1 MSLRY
6 NTYGG
11 GFVFIKVSGK
21 KVYLVEGYRNKDN
34 KVRHRTIKCYGNLKE
49 LEADDPNIID
59 KLKKEAKVLTK
70 EKKQESDMTENEV
83 KITHSLLKKNSDQ
96 EKDKN
101 YGYFFL
107 ENIYNALEISEFL
120 KSFSFEKNH
129 RFNIDEILKMLIFA
143 RILNPESKK
152 KTFEK
157 RDEYFKPFKC
167 ALNSVYRSLTQ
178 MDEIKGDLQVH
189 LNRKVSETYGR
200 DASLVFYDVTNYYFE
215 TDIEDDFKK
224 KGVSK
229 DKKRTPLV
237 QMGLLIDN
245 KGLPIGYQ
253 LFPGNTND
261 ISTLIPFLAD
271 VREKYKL
278 GRIILT
284 ADKGLNSG
292 KNLTHLLS
300 KGDGYIVSQKVRGGS
315 KKFIKEVLDEEGYL
329 SNPSNTFKIKSFVRE
344 RRVKNEFGEYEIIKE
359 KCVCFWSKN
368 YNDREKKKRE
378 KLEERLIDYLEH
390 PSKYKAS
397 NRYGLKKYIKEN
409 TVDKATGE
417 IKDVEPVLTFE
428 KEKYERDVALDG
440 YYVLVSSEL
449 EMTNAEIIE
458 NYRGLWKIED
468 SFRVIKSDLEG
479 RPVYVT
485 RKDHVEAHF
494 LICFIALLISRILEM
509 KLDYNYSI
517 KRIRD
522 SLRDAT
528 CRSIGK
534 GIYSLSKQN
543 EVFEAITKLY
553 NVDMNRSFVKVETIK
568 KWYRDLKTT

>member
-1 MSLRY
+1 M
-6 NTYGG
+6 
-11 GFVFIKVSGK
+11 FIKVSGK

-107 ENIYNALEISEFL
+107 ENIYNELEISEFL
-120 KSFSFEKNH
+120 RNFSFEKNH
-129 RFNIDEILKMLIFA
+129 RFNIDDIMKMLVFA

-157 RDEYFKPFKC
+157 RDEYFTPFRC

-178 MDEIKGDLQVH
+178 MDKIKEDLQVH

-300 KGDGYIVSQKVRGGS
+300 KRDGYIVSQKVRGGS
-315 KKFIKEVLDEEGYL
+315 KKFIQEVLDEEGYV

-409 TVDKATGE
+409 TVDKTTGE

-485 RKDHVEAHF
+485 RKDHVKAHF

>member
-1 MSLRY
+1 M
-6 NTYGG
+6 
-11 GFVFIKVSGK
+11 FIKVSGK

-49 LEADDPNIID
+49 LEAEDPNVID

-70 EKKQESDMTENEV
+70 EKKRESDMTENEV

-120 KSFSFEKNH
+120 KSFPFEKNH
-129 RFNIDEILKMLIFA
+129 RYKIDEIMKLLVFGRVFK
-143 RILNPESKK
+143 PESKK
-152 KTFEK
+152 KTFEG
-157 RDEYFKPFKC
+157 RDEYFTPFKC
-167 ALNSVYRSLTQ
+167 AINSVYRSLTQ
-178 MDEIKGDLQVH
+178 MDEIKEDLQVH
-189 LNRKVSETYGR
+189 LNRKVSETYVR

-215 TDIEDDFKK
+215 TDIKDDFKK
-224 KGVSK
+224 KSVSK
-229 DKKRTPLV
+229 DNKRTPLV

-245 KGLPIGYQ
+245 KGLPIAYQ

-300 KGDGYIVSQKVRGGS
+300 KGNGYIVSQKVHGGS
-315 KKFIKEVLDEEGYL
+315 KKFIEEVLNQKGYL
-329 SNPSNTFKIKSFVRE
+329 SNPSNAFKIKSFIRE
-344 RRVKNEFGEYEIIKE
+344 RRVKNECGEYEIIKE
-359 KCVCFWSKN
+359 KYVCFWSKN

-378 KLEERLIDYLEH
+378 KLEERLKDYLNH

-397 NRYGLKKYIKEN
+397 NRHGLKKYIKPVN
-409 TVDKATGE
+409 DDKETGE
-417 IKDVEPVLTFE
+417 VKDIEPLLTFE

-458 NYRGLWKIED
+458 KYRGLWKIEE

-485 RKDHVEAHF
+485 REDHIEAHF

-517 KRIRD
+517 KNIRD
-522 SLRDAT
+522 SLKNAT

-534 GIYSLSKQN
+534 GIYSLNKQD

-553 NVDMNRSFVKVETIK
+553 DMDMNQSFAKIETIK
-568 KWYRDLKTT
+568 KWHRDLKTT

>member
-1 MSLRY
+1 M
-6 NTYGG
+6 
-11 GFVFIKVSGK
+11 FIKVSGK

-49 LEADDPNIID
+49 LEAEDPNIID

-70 EKKQESDMTENEV
+70 RKKQESDMTENEV

-107 ENIYNALEISEFL
+107 ENIYNTLEISEFL
-120 KSFSFEKNH
+120 RNYSFEKNH
-129 RFNIDEILKMLIFA
+129 RYNIDEIMKLLVFG
-143 RILNPESKK
+143 RILKPESKK
-152 KTFEK
+152 KTFEE
-157 RDEYFKPFKC
+157 RNEYFKPFKC
-167 ALNSVYRSLTQ
+167 SLNSVYRSLTQ
-178 MDEIKGDLQVH
+178 MDEIKEDLQVH
-189 LNRKVSETYGR
+189 LNKKVSETYGR

-224 KGVSK
+224 KGMSK
-229 DKKRTPLV
+229 DNKRTPLV
-237 QMGLLIDN
+237 QMGLLIDSN
-245 KGLPIGYQ
+245 SLPIAYK

-271 VREKYKL
+271 ARERYKL

-315 KKFIKEVLDEEGYL
+315 KKFIEKVLDPEGYL
-329 SNPSNTFKIKSFVRE
+329 SNATNTFKIKSFIRE
-344 RRVKNEFGEYEIIKE
+344 RRVKNEWGEYEIIKE

-378 KLEERLIDYLEH
+378 KLEERLRDYLDH

-397 NRYGLKKYIKEN
+397 NRHGLKKYIKPVN
-409 TVDKATGE
+409 VDDETGE
-417 IKDVEPVLTFE
+417 IKDIEPVLTFD
-428 KEKYERDVALDG
+428 KEKYERDAALDG

-449 EMTNAEIIE
+449 DMTNVEIIE

-485 RKDHVEAHF
+485 RKDHIEAHF

-509 KLDYNYSI
+509 KLDYKYSI
-517 KRIRD
+517 KNIRD
-522 SLRDAT
+522 SLKDAT

-534 GIYSLSKQN
+534 GIYSLNKQN
-543 EVFEAITKLY
+543 EVFEEINKIY
-553 NVDMNRSFVKVETIK
+553 NTDMNRSYVKVETIK
-568 KWYRDLKTT
+568 MWYRSLKTT

>member
-1 MSLRY
+1 M
-6 NTYGG
+6 
-11 GFVFIKVSGK
+11 FIKVSGK
-21 KVYLVEGYRNKDN
+21 KVYLVEGYRNKVN

-49 LEADDPNIID
+49 LVAKDPNIID

-107 ENIYNALEISEFL
+107 ENIYNELEISEFL
-120 KSFSFEKNH
+120 KNFNFEKNH
-129 RFNIDEILKMLIFA
+129 RYNIDEVMKLLVFGRILK
-143 RILNPESKK
+143 PESKK
-152 KTFEK
+152 KTFEG
-157 RDEYFKPFKC
+157 RDEYFTTFKC
-167 ALNSVYRSLTQ
+167 ALNSIYRSLTQ
-178 MDEIKGDLQVH
+178 MDEIKEELQVH

-245 KGLPIGYQ
+245 KGLPIAYQ

-315 KKFIKEVLDEEGYL
+315 KKFIEEVLSDEGYV
-329 SNPSNTFKIKSFVRE
+329 SNPSNTFKIKSFIRE
-344 RRVKNEFGEYEIIKE
+344 RRVKNEHGEYETIKE
-359 KCVCFWSKN
+359 KCVCFWSKS

-378 KLEERLIDYLEH
+378 KLEERLKDYLDN

-397 NRYGLKKYIKEN
+397 NRYGLKKYIKP
-409 TVDKATGE
+409 VDVDRETGE
-417 IKDVEPVLTFE
+417 IKDIEPVLTFD
-428 KEKYERDVALDG
+428 KEKYERDAALDG

-449 EMTNAEIIE
+449 DMTNAEIIE
-458 NYRGLWKIED
+458 KYRCLWKIED
-468 SFRVIKSDLEG
+468 SFRVIKPDLEG

-485 RKDHVEAHF
+485 KKDHVEAHF

-509 KLDYNYSI
+509 KLDYKYSI
-517 KRIRD
+517 KSIRD
-522 SLRDAT
+522 SLKKAT

-534 GIYSLSKQN
+534 GIYSLNKQD

-553 NVDMNRSFVKVETIK
+553 DMNMNRSFAKVETIK
-568 KWYRDLKTT
+568 KWHRDLKTT

>member
-1 MSLRY
+1 
-6 NTYGG
+6 
-11 GFVFIKVSGK
+11 
-21 KVYLVEGYRNKDN
+21 
-34 KVRHRTIKCYGNLKE
+34 
-49 LEADDPNIID
+49 
-59 KLKKEAKVLTK
+59 
-70 EKKQESDMTENEV
+70 
-83 KITHSLLKKNSDQ
+83 
-96 EKDKN
+96 
-101 YGYFFL
+101 
-107 ENIYNALEISEFL
+107 
-120 KSFSFEKNH
+120 
-129 RFNIDEILKMLIFA
+129 
-143 RILNPESKK
+143 
-152 KTFEK
+152 
-157 RDEYFKPFKC
+157 
-167 ALNSVYRSLTQ
+167 
-178 MDEIKGDLQVH
+178 MDEIKEDLQVH

-224 KGVSK
+224 KGMSK
-229 DKKRTPLV
+229 DNKRTPLV

-245 KGLPIGYQ
+245 KSLPIAYK

-271 VREKYKL
+271 AREKYKL

-315 KKFIKEVLDEEGYL
+315 KKFIEKILDQEGYL
-329 SNPSNTFKIKSFVRE
+329 SNAANTFKIKSFIRE
-344 RRVKNEFGEYEIIKE
+344 RRVKNEWGEYEIIKE

-378 KLEERLIDYLEH
+378 KLEERLRDYLDN

-397 NRYGLKKYIKEN
+397 NRHGLKKYIKPVN
-409 TVDKATGE
+409 VDHETGE
-417 IKDVEPVLTFE
+417 IKDIEPVLTFD
-428 KEKYERDVALDG
+428 KEKYERDTALDG

-449 EMTNAEIIE
+449 EMTNSEIIE

-485 RKDHVEAHF
+485 REDHIEAHF

-509 KLDYNYSI
+509 KLEHNYSI
-517 KRIRD
+517 KSIRD

-528 CRSIGK
+528 CRQVERS
-534 GIYSLSKQN
+534 IYSLNKQD
-543 EVFEAITKLY
+543 EVFRAIEKVF
-553 NVDMNRSFVKVETIK
+553 NVSLDFKHVRIEQL
-568 KWYRDLKTT
+568 RDYKREIIHNTLK

>member
-1 MSLRY
+1 L
-6 NTYGG
+6 
-11 GFVFIKVSGK
+11 
-21 KVYLVEGYRNKDN
+21 
-34 KVRHRTIKCYGNLKE
+34 NLS
-49 LEADDPNIID
+49 DPN
-59 KLKKEAKVLTK
+59 T
-70 EKKQESDMTENEV
+70 EK
-83 KITHSLLKKNSDQ
+83 

-107 ENIYNALEISEFL
+107 ENIYNELEISEFL
-120 KSFSFEKNH
+120 KSFPFEKNH
-129 RFNIDEILKMLIFA
+129 RYNIDEVMKLLVFGRILK
-143 RILNPESKK
+143 PESKK
-152 KTFEK
+152 KTFK
-157 RDEYFKPFKC
+157 GRDEYFITFKC
-167 ALNSVYRSLTQ
+167 ALNSIYRSLTQ
-178 MDEIKGDLQVH
+178 MDEIKEDLQVH
-189 LNRKVSETYGR
+189 LNRKVSEIYGR

-245 KGLPIGYQ
+245 KGLPIAYQ

-271 VREKYKL
+271 VRDKYKL

-315 KKFIKEVLDEEGYL
+315 KKFIEEVLDEKGYV
-329 SNPSNTFKIKSFVRE
+329 SNPSNTFKIKSFIRE
-344 RRVKNEFGEYEIIKE
+344 RRVKNEHGEYETIKE

-378 KLEERLIDYLEH
+378 KLEERLKDYLDN

-397 NRYGLKKYIKEN
+397 NRHGLKKYIKP
-409 TVDKATGE
+409 VDVDRETGE
-417 IKDVEPVLTFE
+417 IKDIDPVLTFD
-428 KEKYERDVALDG
+428 KEKYERDAALDG

-449 EMTNAEIIE
+449 DMINAEIIE
-458 NYRGLWKIED
+458 KYRGLWKIED

-509 KLDYNYSI
+509 KLDYKYSI
-517 KRIRD
+517 KSIRD
-522 SLRDAT
+522 SLKNAT
-528 CRSIGK
+528 CRKVERS
-534 GIYSLSKQN
+534 IYSLNKQD
-543 EVFEAITKLY
+543 EVFRAIEKVF
-553 NVDMNRSFVKVETIK
+553 NVSLNFKHVRIEQLREYKREIIHNTIN
-568 KWYRDLKTT
+568 

>member
-1 MSLRY
+1 M
-6 NTYGG
+6 
-11 GFVFIKVSGK
+11 FIKVSGK
-21 KVYLVEGYRNKDN
+21 KVYLVEGYRNKEN

-49 LEADDPNIID
+49 LEAKDPNIID

-107 ENIYNALEISEFL
+107 ENIYNELEISDFL
-120 KSFSFEKNH
+120 KSFSYEKNH
-129 RFNIDEILKMLIFA
+129 RYNIDEVMKLLVFGRILK
-143 RILNPESKK
+143 PESKK
-152 KTFEK
+152 KTFEG
-157 RDEYFKPFKC
+157 RDEYFTTFKC
-167 ALNSVYRSLTQ
+167 ALNSIYRSLTQ
-178 MDEIKGDLQVH
+178 MDEIKEELQVH

-245 KGLPIGYQ
+245 KGLPIAYQ

-315 KKFIKEVLDEEGYL
+315 KKFIEEVLDEKGYV
-329 SNPSNTFKIKSFVRE
+329 SNPSNTFKIKSFIRE
-344 RRVKNEFGEYEIIKE
+344 RRVKNEHGKYETIKE

-378 KLEERLIDYLEH
+378 KLEERLKDYLDH

-397 NRYGLKKYIKEN
+397 NRYGLKKYIKP
-409 TVDKATGE
+409 VDVDRETGE
-417 IKDVEPVLTFE
+417 IKDIEPVLTFD
-428 KEKYERDVALDG
+428 KEKYERDTALDG

-458 NYRGLWKIED
+458 KYRGLWKIED

-517 KRIRD
+517 KSIRD
-522 SLRDAT
+522 SLKKAT

-534 GIYSLSKQN
+534 GIYSLNKQDD
-543 EVFEAITKLY
+543 VFEAITKLY
-553 NVDMNRSFVKVETIK
+553 DVNMNRSFAKVETIK
-568 KWYRDLKTT
+568 KWQRDLKTT

>member
-1 MSLRY
+1 MYIRLSKGS
-6 NTYGG
+6 TA
-11 GFVFIKVSGK
+11 KK
-21 KVYLVEGYRNKDN
+21 TKVYLVEGYRDENGKS
-34 KVRHRTIKCYGNLKE
+34 KQRIVKKYGNLE
-49 LEADDPNIID
+49 DLEAKDPNILE
-59 KLKKEAKVLTK
+59 KLRAQAKEIPK
-70 EKKQESDMTENEV
+70 NEV
-83 KITHSLLKKNSDQ
+83 KITLNLSDSNAEQ

-107 ENIYNALEISEFL
+107 ENIYNQLEISEFL
-120 KSFSFEKNH
+120 KSFSFEKSH
-129 RFNIDEILKMLIFA
+129 RYNIGEIMKLLVFGRILK
-143 RILNPESKK
+143 PESKK
-152 KTFEK
+152 KTFEG

-178 MDEIKGDLQVH
+178 MDEIKEDLQVH

-224 KGVSK
+224 KGMSK
-229 DKKRTPLV
+229 DNKRTPLV

-245 KGLPIGYQ
+245 KSLPIAYK

-271 VREKYKL
+271 AREKYKL

-315 KKFIKEVLDEEGYL
+315 KKFIEKILDQEGYL
-329 SNPSNTFKIKSFVRE
+329 SNAANTFKIKSFIRE
-344 RRVKNEFGEYEIIKE
+344 RRVKNEWGEYEIIKE

-378 KLEERLIDYLEH
+378 KLEERLRDYLDN

-397 NRYGLKKYIKEN
+397 NRHGLKKYIKPVN
-409 TVDKATGE
+409 VDHETGE
-417 IKDVEPVLTFE
+417 IKDIEPVLTFD
-428 KEKYERDVALDG
+428 KEKYERDTALDG

-449 EMTNAEIIE
+449 EMTNSEIIE

-485 RKDHVEAHF
+485 REDHIEAHF

-509 KLDYNYSI
+509 KLEHNYSI
-517 KRIRD
+517 KSIRD

-528 CRSIGK
+528 CRQVERS
-534 GIYSLSKQN
+534 IYSLNKQD
-543 EVFEAITKLY
+543 EVFRAIEKVF
-553 NVDMNRSFVKVETIK
+553 NVSLDFKHVRIEQL
-568 KWYRDLKTT
+568 RDYKREIIHNTLK